1 MSCWTDGAVFP
12 VQLLPGDVL
21 IMGSDGLWDNVD
33 DNEILDLVL
42 TVRSS
47 AMLPNG
53 PKLEGSK
60 VFQNGVI
67 HLLGAV
73 RCACT

>member
-1 MSCWTDGAVFP
+1 VPLP

-42 TVRSS
+42 TVHLSFPCRSAPS
-47 AMLPNG
+47 LVLMSWPLRIVSFICSVSVV
-53 PKLEGSK
+53 L
-60 VFQNGVI
+60 
-67 HLLGAV
+67 
-73 RCACT
+73 ACTQC

>member
-1 MSCWTDGAVFP
+1 MEPRVIVSTRHVFHAFATDSVPLP

-42 TVRSS
+42 TVR
-47 AMLPNG
+47 
-53 PKLEGSK
+53 
-60 VFQNGVI
+60 
-67 HLLGAV
+67 
-73 RCACT
+73 